1 MNGKK
6 HVSRIGDVIK
16 FGISV
21 LETVSV
27 KVETSLASQIAK
39 LKGHVSEKLDYG
51 CLDVLA
57 GTECNDKV
65 LVVIIAS
72 LHRFLPLSL
81 VGTSSLERRTI
92 QYVSLRDH
100 VAHPKVAY
108 IITLMKLKFYDSNC
122 DFQQI

>member
-1 MNGKK
+1 MFQR
-6 HVSRIGDVIK
+6 S
-16 FGISV
+16 
-21 LETVSV
+21 
-27 KVETSLASQIAK
+27 
-39 LKGHVSEKLDYG
+39 

-57 GTECNDKV
+57 VTECNDKV

-72 LHRFLPLSL
+72 LHRFLPLCM

-108 IITLMKLKFYDSNC
+108 IITLMKPKFYDSNC
-122 DFQQI
+122 DFQQIRSLSCDSGESGCSQCHIAM